1 MRIMVIGNPGSGIGA
16 NLVDELIEIGH
27 YASFGISSG
36 CKVLWEK
43 ADLIIVVT
51 CSCCYGNI
59 FEPLEVLS
67 NEEKLTKD
75 KIAIYLSDKNVSL
88 SYCRAQ
94 ATVHGKIHMISGLT
108 DEDIFGSWNNKE
120 ELREIIDRLLMKKV
134 R

>member
-27 YASFGISSG
+27 YASFG
-36 CKVLWEK
+36 
-43 ADLIIVVT
+43 IIVVT